1 MKKTL
6 LIFALAAFTTA
17 FAQENKN
24 EKTETTT
31 TKTYVKDSK
40 GVDVDTK
47 AVTKTEDEVI
57 ALNNAS
63 TDKTNFSTMMLPS
76 EVKTDVNYQNDD
88 REFSF
93 EAQAEGYKM
102 MAIKDKATNE
112 YATIRP
118 SSQKGYYIY
127 TQNGDNSFGYF
138 NQNGNFVV
146 ERYDAKT
153 DAIVTTIYKLEVQE
167 QTMNKKNKM

>member
-1 MKKTL
+1 
-6 LIFALAAFTTA
+6 
-17 FAQENKN
+17 
-24 EKTETTT
+24 
-31 TKTYVKDSK
+31 
-40 GVDVDTK
+40 
-47 AVTKTEDEVI
+47 
-57 ALNNAS
+57 
-63 TDKTNFSTMMLPS
+63 MMLPS